1 MSLIRLRVLLGTL
14 ALATT
19 LLNTLPA
26 QAQQVIKLTAAA
38 GHPPVFLWV
47 KILDEYFIPEVDK
60 RLAAAGGKYKIEWT
74 KAYGGTLAKL
84 GNESTAMKDG
94 ISDLG
99 FVATIFEAAKFPLQ
113 NVTYF
118 APFGTE
124 DIGVVSNAITEMQ
137 KKIPTM
143 NDAWAKNGLVYLG
156 GAALDNYYLF
166 AKFPVT
172 RIEDLQGKKINA
184 PGPSANW
191 VKNTGAVAV
200 AGTLNTYYE
209 DIKSGVSD
217 GALTFATGA
226 SSVKLHE
233 VAPYVTKVNF
243 GSQYAGGIAINK
255 GRFDKLPKD
264 VQKIFVEA
272 GNGYSVEFA
281 KAQSALATQRL
292 QEMVKGGAKLVDLSD
307 SERKRWADA
316 LPPIAKTWGAEMQ
329 SKGLPATEVL
339 QAYMAALK
347 KAGAKIPRDWSN

>member
-124 DIGVVSNAITEMQ
+124 RPP
-137 KKIPTM
+137 KPRIPPRSTFRV
-143 NDAWAKNGLVYLG
+143 GS
-156 GAALDNYYLF
+156 
-166 AKFPVT
+166 
-172 RIEDLQGKKINA
+172 R
-184 PGPSANW
+184 GPSVDGRDGW
-191 VKNTGAVAV
+191 MPTKF
-200 AGTLNTYYE
+200 
-209 DIKSGVSD
+209 DVSQV
-217 GALTFATGA
+217 FY
-226 SSVKLHE
+226 LH
-233 VAPYVTKVNF
+233 
-243 GSQYAGGIAINK
+243 
-255 GRFDKLPKD
+255 LPIH
-264 VQKIFVEA
+264 KI
-272 GNGYSVEFA
+272 
-281 KAQSALATQRL
+281 
-292 QEMVKGGAKLVDLSD
+292 
-307 SERKRWADA
+307 
-316 LPPIAKTWGAEMQ
+316 
-329 SKGLPATEVL
+329 
-339 QAYMAALK
+339 
-347 KAGAKIPRDWSN
+347 